1 MDKFFK
7 YKFDDLFNPTLEAL
21 KRLGG
26 SGAVSEIEEEVTQLL
41 DLSEEAVNEIH
52 KESTTKLTYRL
63 AWARNYL
70 KQYGLVENSSRGVWA
85 LTEAGQKTEKV
96 DKEKVKKTVVKRN
109 RKIRPEKEKSKTDEL
124 QIEEKTE
131 EIEEFDWQD
140 TLIETIKKIEPDQ
153 FERLCQRLLREL
165 GFVNVEVTGKTND
178 GGIDGKGIIKI
189 GSVLSFHVVFQAKR
203 YKGVVSSSVIR
214 DFRGAMVGRADKG
227 LIMTTGSFTRE
238 AKKEAQRD
246 GATPIDLIDGND
258 FAERLKELRLGISV
272 ELVEEVKINKDWFK
286 KI

>member
-7 YKFDDLFNPTLEAL
+7 YKFDDLFNPTLKAL
-21 KRLGG
+21 KKLGG

-41 DLSEEAVNEIH
+41 DLNEEAVNEIH
-52 KESTTKLTYRL
+52 RESTTKLTYRL

-85 LTEAGQKTEKV
+85 LTEAGQKIEEV
-96 DKEKVKKTVVKRN
+96 EKEKVKKAVVKKN
-109 RKIRPEKEKSKTDEL
+109 RKVQLENKKNKTDEL
-124 QIEEKTE
+124 QIEETTE
-131 EIEEFDWQD
+131 EIEEFNWQD
-140 TLIETIKKIEPDQ
+140 SLIETIKKIEPDQ

-165 GFVNVEVTGKTND
+165 GFVNVEVTGKSND

-203 YKGVVSSSVIR
+203 YKGAVSSSVIR

-227 LIMTTGSFTRE
+227 LMMTTGSFTRE

-258 FAERLKELRLGISV
+258 FAERLKELRLGVSV